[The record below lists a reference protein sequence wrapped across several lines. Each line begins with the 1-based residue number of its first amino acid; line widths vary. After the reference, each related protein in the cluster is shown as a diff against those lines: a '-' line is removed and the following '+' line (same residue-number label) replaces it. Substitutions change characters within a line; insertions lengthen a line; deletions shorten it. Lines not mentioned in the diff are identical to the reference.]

1 MGNFKMPK
9 KEKIYEAYGAIAD
22 ERVTLKEETAEVKSS
37 SLDKTYIVEFKDSV
51 YSSNDNSSYWQG
63 SLGYPIIA
71 VLMLQGKLSLDRKIA
86 DYFKGIKWKE
96 LNTLY
101 KNKYDEVVGQI
112 LEDYREAYID
122 VESIENEVEK
132 VYKEIEALEID
143 TKRSKM
149 QPVK

>member
-9 KEKIYEAYGAIAD
+9 REKIYEAYGAIAD
-22 ERVTLKEETAEVKSS
+22 GRVTLKDDSAEVKSS
-37 SLDKTYIVEFKDSV
+37 SLDKTYIVEFSDGI

-71 VLMLQGKLSLDRKIA
+71 VLMLKGKLSLDREIA
-86 DYFKGIKWKE
+86 DYFKDIKWKE

-101 KNKYDEVVGQI
+101 KNKYEEVIQQI

-122 VESIENEVEK
+122 VESIEEELEK
-132 VYKEIEALEID
+132 VYKEIEALDIN
-143 TKRSKM
+143 TKRSRLK
-149 QPVK
+149 PEK

>member
-1 MGNFKMPK
+1 VGNFKMPK

-22 ERVTLKEETAEVKSS
+22 ERVTLKEDTAEVKSS
-37 SLDKTYIVEFKDSV
+37 SLDKNYIVEFKDGV

-71 VLMLQGKLSLDRKIA
+71 VLMLQGKLSLDREIA

-101 KNKYDEVVGQI
+101 KNKYDEVVQQI

-122 VESIENEVEK
+122 VESIENEVKK
-132 VYKEIEALEID
+132 VYKEIEVLEID
-143 TKRSKM
+143 TKRSKT
-149 QPVK
+149 QPIK

>member
-1 MGNFKMPK
+1 MPK

-22 ERVTLKEETAEVKSS
+22 ERIILKEDTAEVKSS
-37 SLDKTYIVEFKDSV
+37 SLDKTYIVEFKDGI

-71 VLMLQGKLSLDRKIA
+71 VLMLEGKLSLDREIA

-132 VYKEIEALEID
+132 VYKEIENLDID

-149 QPVK
+149 KPVK

>member
-1 MGNFKMPK
+1 MGNFKIPK
-9 KEKIYEAYGAIAD
+9 REKIYEAYGAIAD
-22 ERVTLKEETAEVKSS
+22 ERVTLKGDTAEVKSS
-37 SLDKTYIVEFKDSV
+37 SLDKTYIVEFKDGV

-71 VLMLQGKLSLDRKIA
+71 ILMLQGKLSLDREIA

-132 VYKEIEALEID
+132 VYKEIENLDID

-149 QPVK
+149 KPVK

>member
-1 MGNFKMPK
+1 MPK
-9 KEKIYEAYGAIAD
+9 REKIYEAYGAIAD
-22 ERVTLKEETAEVKSS
+22 ERVTLKGDTAEVKSS
-37 SLDKTYIVEFKDSV
+37 SLDKTYIVEFKDGV

-71 VLMLQGKLSLDRKIA
+71 VLMLEGKLSLDREIA

-122 VESIENEVEK
+122 VESIENEVER
-132 VYKEIEALEID
+132 VYKEIENLDID

-149 QPVK
+149 KPLK